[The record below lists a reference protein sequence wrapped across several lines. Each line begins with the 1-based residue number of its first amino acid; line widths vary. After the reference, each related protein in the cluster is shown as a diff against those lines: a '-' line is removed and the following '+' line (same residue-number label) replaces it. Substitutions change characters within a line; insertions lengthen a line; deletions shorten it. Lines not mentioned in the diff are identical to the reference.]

1 MESQIHP
8 CARQPYHVMV
18 KPIGPLCNLDCSYC
32 FYLEK
37 EALHPTNERWRMSDG
52 VLENF
57 IRSYIESQPA
67 NEVTFAWQGGEPTL
81 CGVDF
86 FRRAMEMQ
94 HCHAGGKRITNALQT
109 NGTLLNDEWG
119 AFLAEYQFLVGIS
132 IDGPEKIHDAY
143 RVTKRG
149 GGSFK
154 QVMAGLDILKK
165 HGVEFNTL
173 TCVHRMNQSKGA
185 DVYRFL
191 KGIGSKFMQFIPIVE
206 RKPDSTAQSLGLSL
220 ASPPDLAAGDVASPV
235 TPWSVT
241 PEGYGRFMIDIFDR
255 WVRQDVGRFHVQLFD
270 VALGKWLGIP
280 GGLCVFEE
288 TCGNALA
295 LEHDGSLYS
304 CDHFVYPEFR
314 LGDLAETPLASLVD
328 SPRQQRF
335 GTDKRDRL
343 PKQCRGCDYRF
354 ACNGGC
360 PKQRFSRSRDGEPGL
375 NYLCEGYYSIF
386 KHMDPYMRVMADLYR
401 RKRPPADIMGLLRD
415 KRIPGLS

>member
-1 MESQIHP
+1 
-8 CARQPYHVMV
+8 MV